1 MNAVSRIRRKRFS
14 RQQREQ
20 WVAQFLQSDLSQREF
35 ALAQGLGVSTLQRW
49 VAQSQGKAWAGE
61 LTVRPAKTD
70 PEFVEIKGP
79 HASPRWAVEVV
90 RPNGSILRLAHD
102 APDTL
107 LQSLLAAC

>member
-1 MNAVSRIRRKRFS
+1 MKAVSRIRRKRFS

-49 VAQSQGKAWAGE
+49 VAQSQGKAWASE
-61 LTVRPAKTD
+61 LTVRPPKAD
-70 PEFVEIKGP
+70 PVFVEIKGP
-79 HASPRWAVEVV
+79 QASPRWAAEVV